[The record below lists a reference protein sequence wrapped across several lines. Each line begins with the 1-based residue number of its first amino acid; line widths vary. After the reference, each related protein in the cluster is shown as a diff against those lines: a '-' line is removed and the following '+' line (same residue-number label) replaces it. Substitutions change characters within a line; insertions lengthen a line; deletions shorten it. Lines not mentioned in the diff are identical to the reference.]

1 MFIWVCI
8 LVCASVGRFVTVG
21 GPMPGQPQEAPVN
34 SNSVWTAAL
43 FAAFNRNNTDLFA
56 YKMLN
61 ITSAKT
67 QVVSG
72 INDYLEVLLGR
83 TVQDKRHD

>member
-1 MFIWVCI
+1 
-8 LVCASVGRFVTVG
+8 
-21 GPMPGQPQEAPVN
+21 MPGQPQEAPVN

-67 QVVSG
+67 QVNLNFRVIV
-72 INDYLEVLLGR
+72 INVILLHNR
-83 TVQDKRHD
+83 MSYSCRWSVE